1 MEIADGYRR
10 AVLGTEGG
18 RSQTGAHTHT
28 HRHRHTDT
36 DTDTHTHTHSTGHK
50 HQTALLVSLSKKERD
65 DSLAG

>member
-36 DTDTHTHTHSTGHK
+36 DTDTHTHTQHWT
-50 HQTALLVSLSKKERD
+50 QTS
-65 DSLAG
+65 DSPASEFV

>member
-36 DTDTHTHTHSTGHK
+36 DTDTHTHTH
-50 HQTALLVSLSKKERD
+50 TALDTNIRQPC
-65 DSLAG
+65 